1 MTIQEIIDEI
11 KKIQSPEEL
20 KKIWSEVA
28 KHYRELKKDYF
39 EVVQKKCAIAGARA
53 KWAKYYVKNPKKK

>member
-11 KKIQSPEEL
+11 KKIKSPEEL

-28 KHYRELKKDYF
+28 KHYRYLKKDYF
-39 EVVQKKCAIAGARA
+39 DVVQKKCAIAGARA
-53 KWAKYYVKNPKKK
+53 KWTNFYAKKK